1 MKTKIILSIIVI
13 SIFFGCKKDAGL
25 GGSANIA
32 IFPEHHGKNIPNS
45 TAYIK
50 FNSKEA
56 PASLSEYDLVES
68 ASSNHPDHI
77 HFEGLKPGDYYIYC
91 VGIDSAYSVTEVC
104 KGGMPYTIEKKDK
117 SKSVDIK
124 VAITE

>member
-1 MKTKIILSIIVI
+1 MKTKIILSIFVI
-13 SIFFGCKKDAGL
+13 SSFFGCKKDAGL
-25 GGSANIA
+25 GGGASIA

-45 TAYIK
+45 TAYVK

-56 PASLSEYDLVES
+56 PASLSEYDLIES

-77 HFEGLKPGDYYIYC
+77 HFDGLKPGDYFIYC
-91 VGIDSAYSVTEVC
+91 VGFDSSISEIS

-117 SKSVDIK
+117 SKAVDLK

>member
-1 MKTKIILSIIVI
+1 MKNTIVLCLLI
-13 SIFFGCKKDAGL
+13 ASTFIGCKKDAGL

-32 IFPEHHGKNIPNS
+32 VFPEHHGKNIPNS

-77 HFEGLKPGDYYIYC
+77 HFDGLKPGDYFIYC
-91 VGIDSAYSVTEVC
+91 VGYDSAISEIC

-117 SKSVDIK
+117 SKAVDLK

>member
-1 MKTKIILSIIVI
+1 MRKQAFLFFIVAT
-13 SIFFGCKKDAGL
+13 SFFGCKKDAGI

-32 IFPEHHGKNIPNS
+32 IFPEHHGINIPNS

-56 PASLSEYDLVES
+56 PSALSEYDLVKS

-77 HFEGLKPGDYYIYC
+77 HFEGLKPGNYFVFC
-91 VGIDSAYSVTEVC
+91 VGYDSAISEVC

-117 SKSVDIK
+117 SKAVDLK